1 MAFTPEKPQYVDSL
15 WAQLDPELDEV
26 VTLFYRSDEGLF
38 YREDGNWNE
47 MTGPTPEEDEN
58 DEIYFIDSKFISVYD
73 ESEKA
78 GDALG
83 VDALKEYIKEY
94 KVG

>member
-1 MAFTPEKPQYVDSL
+1 MTFTPDKPQYVDSL

-26 VTLFYRSDEGLF
+26 VTIFYRSDEGLF

-47 MTGPTPEEDEN
+47 MAGPTPEEDEN

-78 GDALG
+78 GDAIG
-83 VDALKEYIKEY
+83 IDALKEYIKEY